1 MILFIEFDSL
11 STTSKVFVYCKG
23 KDIEI
28 EAYRVINED
37 LESII
42 SDLKIE
48 TKLKEEI
55 DSIVFS
61 NSDIKA
67 KRIAIRKLRRKG
79 LPTVFV
85 KMFMKLL
92 EYVAQI

>member
-1 MILFIEFDSL
+1 ML
-11 STTSKVFVYCKG
+11 VYCKA

-28 EAYRVINED
+28 EAFRLINED
-37 LESII
+37 LEGII

-48 TKLKEEI
+48 TKLKVEI
-55 DSIVFS
+55 DKIIFS

-67 KRIAIRKLRRKG
+67 KRIAIRKLRTKG
-79 LPTVFV
+79 LKPVFI

-92 EYVAQI
+92 EYVAEI